1 MGVAYLNKK
10 NDEKIEVSY
19 SSELLKQILWY
30 KVPKCVLKTKHRLS
44 LLLREI
50 SFTLFFLRIRQMHNS
65 QSTIKLYYFC
75 YFI

>member
-19 SSELLKQILWY
+19 SSELLKQIFWY

-44 LLLREI
+44 LFRREI
-50 SFTLFFLRIRQMHNS
+50 SFTLFILRIRQMHNS
-65 QSTIKLYYFC
+65 QSRINLN
-75 YFI
+75 